1 MKLMFAPAYWDL
13 IILCASLSECA
24 LTICSVRL
32 PLTVTVRRYAF
43 KIVPPLNKSIFMNHQ
58 LCYYNINKLLNCQCD
73 FCATIQFIVEYL
85 EVSLFHKIVFI
96 IREVRIMNLRL
107 LELRKQKG
115 WTQAEVAEKLKIT
128 PQAYSLYETSKN
140 NINNEMLCMLAD
152 IFEVSTDYLLGRQNE
167 RPSFLSEEERSIIN
181 QYRALDERGKE
192 NIKHSLAFEYAR
204 NSNVTASKKKVK
216 SS

>member
-1 MKLMFAPAYWDL
+1 
-13 IILCASLSECA
+13 
-24 LTICSVRL
+24 
-32 PLTVTVRRYAF
+32 
-43 KIVPPLNKSIFMNHQ
+43 
-58 LCYYNINKLLNCQCD
+58 
-73 FCATIQFIVEYL
+73 
-85 EVSLFHKIVFI
+85 
-96 IREVRIMNLRL
+96 MNLRL